1 MLTAIQGPEA
11 YVRCVEQNLQ
21 TLSAAVDGCRNA
33 VHLMHEELLSSTE
46 RNHQCH
52 NMNMNL
58 LQQRDELAKEVNRW
72 RFNDANGTAAE
83 LELRQL
89 NKIIETLQ
97 KRIFELERVRDDQYK
112 VRVVRLRESL
122 RIDK

>member
-52 NMNMNL
+52 YMNMSL
-58 LQQRDELAKEVNRW
+58 LQQRDELAKEVNHLR
-72 RFNDANGTAAE
+72 NNTSEDTSAE
-83 LELRQL
+83 LEIRQL
-89 NKIIETLQ
+89 NKMIDILQ
-97 KRIFELERVRDDQYK
+97 KRIFELERIRDDQYK
-112 VRVVRLRESL
+112 VRNVLKATQVTQ
-122 RIDK
+122 D